1 MRIPDECVTES
12 SGQRVTAKENK
23 KTFAVLNPS
32 GKVIRKVK
40 VDGCVITDAS
50 TIRCDYLFEIG
61 TPLDAV
67 LYVELKGKNI
77 EHACEQLS
85 STLKLFSRRHGR
97 VRRHC
102 YVVAARV
109 PGTSTRN
116 QVLQR
121 KFFRDNKVHVRFK
134 SLQLEE
140 RV

>member
-40 VDGCVITDAS
+40 VDGCVVTDAS

-97 VRRHC
+97 VRRQC
-102 YVVAARV
+102 YVVASRV
-109 PGTSTRN
+109 PAVSPST
-116 QVLQR
+116 QVLQK
-121 KFFRDNKVHVRFK
+121 KFFKNNKVNVLFK
-134 SLQLEE
+134 SRQHEE